1 MENLETF
8 ATLWILR
15 STNRPF
21 AHWVWRS
28 IWTICQKDGWL
39 IKGNTEL
46 EQISLR
52 QNSGSGI
59 RDPSTQILNNSLE
72 TLVYYSWQHF
82 YLNWHIIYWL
92 RKFRFVSTTLLVS
105 RFPGW
110 PPPDARSEPPDPQNS
125 TLKQKRQI
133 ELKLSGLI
141 DNIPTKM
148 KILSR
153 IIYQSFEEVIQ
164 DLPRTKF
171 WVGDSGPSTQILN
184 NSLETLLYYSRE
196 YFHLSW
202 HIIYR
207 ARKFQ
212 VDPTTL
218 LVSRFSGT
226 AAARC
231 RSGPAGPQISTLKE
245 KHLIELKLS
254 IPIDNMPTKMKKLSR
269 IIYKS
274 FQRVIQDLARGSR
287 IPDPKFGRR
296 EICYN
301 SVFPSINEPSFWY
314 IVDIL

>member
-1 MENLETF
+1 MHVLLQYIYNVSKGRFVDRREHRVITDFPPTEF
-8 ATLWILR
+8 
-15 STNRPF
+15 
-21 AHWVWRS
+21 WVG
-28 IWTICQKDGWL
+28 D
-39 IKGNTEL
+39 
-46 EQISLR
+46 
-52 QNSGSGI
+52 SG
-59 RDPSTQILNNSLE
+59 PSSQILNNSLE
-72 TLVYYSWQHF
+72 TFVYYSWEF
-82 YLNWHIIYWL
+82 
-92 RKFRFVSTTLLVS
+92 
-105 RFPGW
+105 
-110 PPPDARSEPPDPQNS
+110 
-125 TLKQKRQI
+125 
-133 ELKLSGLI
+133 
-141 DNIPTKM
+141 
-148 KILSR
+148 
-153 IIYQSFEEVIQ
+153 
-164 DLPRTKF
+164 
-171 WVGDSGPSTQILN
+171 
-184 NSLETLLYYSRE
+184 
-196 YFHLSW
+196 FHLSW

-207 ARKFQ
+207 YRKFQ